1 MKFVFHFSI
10 DAECRGWFRCGWQDR
25 GNNMRP
31 VAKRAHALSM
41 RLNRVVELIAA
52 GLIGVLVVD
61 VWFGVGSRYLV
72 DLGATWTEE
81 LARYLMI
88 WAALL
93 AVSCGVAKREH
104 VAVTYISDRV
114 PGISRR
120 ILLLSFDILAFLFF
134 ATLFYYGLTMTRLG
148 SSQYTTLFGVS
159 MLVPYAAVPVSAG
172 IACIQVVL
180 VALRDYGGEADH
192 PVAQA
197 PQPME

>member
-1 MKFVFHFSI
+1 MVSLRVPNPQGDDVRLI
-10 DAECRGWFRCGWQDR
+10 
-25 GNNMRP
+25 
-31 VAKRAHALSM
+31 AKRAHALSM
-41 RLNRVVELIAA
+41 RLNRVVELTAA
-52 GLIGVLVVD
+52 GLIGALVVD
-61 VWFGVGSRYLV
+61 VWFGVISRYMV

-104 VAVTYISDRV
+104 VAVTYISDRF

-120 ILLLSFDILAFLFF
+120 ILLLSFDAMAFSFF
-134 ATLFYYGLTMTRLG
+134 AVLFHHGIAMTLLG

-159 MLVPYAAVPVSAG
+159 MFVPYAAVPVSAG
-172 IACIQVVL
+172 IACVQVVL
-180 VALRDYGGEADH
+180 VALRDCGGEADR
-192 PVAQA
+192 PVAQM